1 MPDGGLIQIR
11 AGNEIVYD
19 DTNLPLA
26 SGKYIKVSFRDN
38 GIGISQKNIARIFD
52 PYFTTKQKGS
62 GLGLATVYSIINNH
76 DGYIKVE
83 SEMDIGTTFTFY
95 LPAAEKLPEAV
106 VHEEKRQGDYK
117 GSGRILIMDDEE
129 IVREVAGEM
138 LNLIGFDVDFALHGE
153 EALQKYSEAQMNG
166 KPFDVVIMDLTVPGG
181 MGGGEAIKKLLE
193 IDPEV
198 RAIVSSGYSN
208 NPIMANFKD
217 YGFKGMVSKPFHF
230 DEMQKILESILH
242 S

>member
-76 DGYIKVE
+76 DGYIKVK

-95 LPAAEKLPEAV
+95 LPAAEKLSEAV
-106 VHEEKRQGDYK
+106 VHEEKRQENYK
-117 GSGRILIMDDEE
+117 GSGKILIMDDEE

-138 LNLIGFDVDFALHGE
+138 LSLIGFDVDSALYGE

-181 MGGGEAIKKLLE
+181 MGGGEAIKKLL
-193 IDPEV
+193 
-198 RAIVSSGYSN
+198 
-208 NPIMANFKD
+208 
-217 YGFKGMVSKPFHF
+217 
-230 DEMQKILESILH
+230 
-242 S
+242 